1 MNDLEFSFEPDPW
14 EAFRMSLTMGDTVSA
29 SQILTLLE
37 GEDGQALEDAL
48 Q

>member
-14 EAFRMSLTMGDTVSA
+14 ETFRMSLTMGDTVSA

-37 GEDGQALEDAL
+37 GEDG
-48 Q
+48 